1 MCGSEGRGVDNRCDA
16 SPTGEKKGIFGLA
29 SAAASTSRV
38 RTYIESA
45 RPCENLPTDTS
56 GEPRLREQVHAR
68 QVALRRFGNP
78 FAGKIVSSGLK
89 CRRARGLHT
98 HRHYLAPKSLVQVRI
113 HG

>member
-1 MCGSEGRGVDNRCDA
+1 MCGSEGRGVDSRCDA

-29 SAAASTSRV
+29 RVQLLVRV

-98 HRHYLAPKSLVQVRI
+98 HRHYLGLRSLVQVRI

>member
-1 MCGSEGRGVDNRCDA
+1 MCESEGRGVDNRCDA
-16 SPTGEKKGIFGLA
+16 SPTGEKRA
-29 SAAASTSRV
+29 SSALRAAAASTSTYLHRV
-38 RTYIESA
+38 SQALRESA
-45 RPCENLPTDTS
+45 DSTS

-98 HRHYLAPKSLVQVRI
+98 HRHYLGLRSLVQVRI